1 MFKGTQKVLSIEG
14 DKVSF
19 ENGTYCTM
27 NEKARAI
34 LLTEESIE
42 DNEVEFRMNKA
53 LCEEI
58 FKALAASDMS
68 KSLTSDEKLQDQN
81 QVDIAAKILVAVQEY
96 DFPVNKIRDAFD
108 FVKAILHSLGV
119 LVQNN
124 INTIDNKVMA
134 KVLQLSDGKTDGEKL
149 RNIRM
154 SDYLKFL
161 N

>member
-1 MFKGTQKVLSIEG
+1 MFKGSKKVLSIEAQKVNFEDG
-14 DKVSF
+14 TSCVMTDKAKDV
-19 ENGTYCTM
+19 
-27 NEKARAI
+27 
-34 LLTEESIE
+34 LLTEEAIE
-42 DNEVEFRMNKA
+42 DNEVEFKMNKA
-53 LCEEI
+53 LCIEI
-58 FKALAASDMS
+58 FKALAESDMS
-68 KSLTSDEKLQDQN
+68 KSLTADEKLQDQN
-81 QVDIAAKILVAVQEY
+81 QVDIAAKILVSVQEY
-96 DFPVNKIRDAFD
+96 DFPVNKVRDAFD

-161 N
+161 S